1 MLVSMKKKK
10 FKNPKPIKKK
20 LGTLSKNLS
29 YVRMIKKNLKT
40 TYKMKGKKTAPHIF
54 WYWSYKYQ
62 QQKAYLS
69 VV

>member
-1 MLVSMKKKK
+1 MLVFMKKKK
-10 FKNPKPIKKK
+10 VKNPKPIKKK

-54 WYWSYKYQ
+54 WY
-62 QQKAYLS
+62 
-69 VV
+69 